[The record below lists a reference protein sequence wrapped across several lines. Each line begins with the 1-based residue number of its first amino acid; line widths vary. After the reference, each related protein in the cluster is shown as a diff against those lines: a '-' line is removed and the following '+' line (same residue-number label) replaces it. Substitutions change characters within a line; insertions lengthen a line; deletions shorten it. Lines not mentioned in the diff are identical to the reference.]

1 MSNYEEANRR
11 LEEASEESFSDVSEK
26 ISKLGDELAEQIV
39 IKNIEEQLNNNE
51 EDYSDRINYVTLFKN
66 KYQGITPDDNCYDK
80 DYMQRSLA
88 TVTTIVSDGLS
99 KKYGVNLCNDLDFY
113 FPDDYLEDTEALYEF
128 FVIRNTENLVNYFEF
143 ELKRNRS
150 DILTK
155 YSKLIQTEEHSK
167 DLFVIQAKKKFK
179 NFDDVVILHFI
190 NEILD
195 DMITEA
201 KESAY
206 VLFDKI
212 VNLDLFEEYN
222 NKISQLL
229 INYGSKIV
237 FSDDQETAEKY
248 LVTMKNQ
255 DSRNNIR
262 NEVVSYYLETCEIE
276 D

>member
-1 MSNYEEANRR
+1 
-11 LEEASEESFSDVSEK
+11 
-26 ISKLGDELAEQIV
+26 
-39 IKNIEEQLNNNE
+39 
-51 EDYSDRINYVTLFKN
+51 
-66 KYQGITPDDNCYDK
+66 
-80 DYMQRSLA
+80 
-88 TVTTIVSDGLS
+88 
-99 KKYGVNLCNDLDFY
+99 
-113 FPDDYLEDTEALYEF
+113 
-128 FVIRNTENLVNYFEF
+128 
-143 ELKRNRS
+143 
-150 DILTK
+150 
-155 YSKLIQTEEHSK
+155 
-167 DLFVIQAKKKFK
+167 
-179 NFDDVVILHFI
+179 
-190 NEILD
+190 
-195 DMITEA
+195 MITEA